1 MSSFRK
7 AAPVTRIRR
16 RPIPAMLLGAAML
29 AALPAGAQ
37 TTATDSVHRS
47 WVLQAPDQFRL
58 PPPPDA
64 AATRAELDRLRG
76 MEASRDAAALARM
89 AWWNAAA
96 PSYRWHQI
104 AVEETLREGL
114 NVNHAARRLA
124 VLHTALSDA
133 MAAAFDSKDAHG
145 RRRPSAT
152 DPSLQPALA
161 VPASPSYP
169 DEHAVA
175 AATASAILGALFPRR
190 ADDIA
195 ALAEEAGRM
204 RQLAGLAYPSDV
216 AAGAELGRRVASLAL
231 ERARQDRSDLAWTG
245 SVPAGPGLWNGT
257 SPVVPQ
263 AAGWLPWTLASPSE
277 FRPAPPPAHDS
288 AARAAEM
295 EAVRSFARTPA
306 TNARALFWEAA
317 AGGLRVH
324 EYWNNQAARLLM
336 EHGQAGD
343 PLAAARTFALLNVA
357 IHDTGVACWDAKYAY
372 WTIRPF
378 QLDPQFRPA
387 FATPNHPSYPAAHA
401 CYSNAAATLLGGLFP
416 RDAAALA
423 PLARE
428 AGESRIWAGIHYPSD
443 VAAGRRLGE
452 QVAARVIDRAAR

>member
-1 MSSFRK
+1 
-7 AAPVTRIRR
+7 
-16 RPIPAMLLGAAML
+16 
-29 AALPAGAQ
+29 
-37 TTATDSVHRS
+37 
-47 WVLQAPDQFRL
+47 
-58 PPPPDA
+58 
-64 AATRAELDRLRG
+64 
-76 MEASRDAAALARM
+76 MEASRDEAARERM

-104 AVEETLREGL
+104 AMDEALREGL
-114 NVNHAARRLA
+114 NVIHASRRLA

-133 MAAAFDSKDAHG
+133 MLAAFDSKDAHG
-145 RRRPSAT
+145 RPRPSAA
-152 DPSLQPALA
+152 DPSLRPALP

-195 ALAEEAGRM
+195 ALAEEAGRL

-216 AAGAELGRRVASLAL
+216 AAGAELGRQVAAVAL

-257 SPVVPQ
+257 NPVLPQ
-263 AAGWLPWTLASPSE
+263 AAGWVTWTLASPSE

-288 AARAAEM
+288 ADRAAEM
-295 EAVRSFARTPA
+295 EVVRSFARTPL
-306 TNARALFWEAA
+306 TNGRALFWEAA

-324 EYWNNQAARLLM
+324 DYWNQHAARLLM

-357 IHDTGVACWDAKYAY
+357 IYDTGVACWDAKYAY

-387 FATPNHPSYPAAHA
+387 FNPPNHPSYPRRMP
-401 CYSNAAATLLGGLFP
+401 ATRTRRRRCWGASSRATPP
-416 RDAAALA
+416 RW
-423 PLARE
+423 RRWR
-428 AGESRIWAGIHYPSD
+428 GMRGSRGS
-443 VAAGRRLGE
+443 GRGSTTRGT
-452 QVAARVIDRAAR
+452 